1 LSRSNPLGPMNW
13 MLWLCS
19 VGLFACAL
27 LGLHLRWRRRLDA
40 AAARWRENLDRVYQQ
55 KEQARAAAHE
65 RQGTLFNS
73 MSQGVL
79 VLDSSD
85 RIQFGNYAFREI
97 FGIAGEFRSRTLM
110 EVVRLHEVSALVAAA
125 RAQGQVVRQELKLSA
140 PVERW
145 LEVTATPMPKEG
157 DLPGGTV
164 FVFHDVTRLKRLEMT
179 RKDFVANVSHELRT
193 PLSLIKGYV
202 ETLLDGAKEDPE
214 LRQKFLQTIAR
225 NAERLQLLIEDLL
238 VISELESGRGQLRV
252 ETVVLGEVVLRI
264 FDDFQKRAMNSGT
277 MLENQTSGLRARADR
292 YRLEQVMSNLVDNAL
307 KYGASQ
313 GKVLVGARKL
323 GNGFI
328 EVFVRNDGPGIPP
341 GALSRLFERFYR
353 VDKGRSREQ
362 GGTGL
367 GLAIVKHIVQN
378 HGGKVWATSEPG
390 KGACFYFTVPEERTT
405 AASPAKSEITPS
417 SASLPAPAPLAAAV
431 SGNGGSPSA

>member
-1 LSRSNPLGPMNW
+1 MNW

-27 LGLHLRWRRRLDA
+27 LGLHLRWRQRLDA
-40 AAARWRENLDRVYQQ
+40 AAARWRENLNSVYQQ
-55 KEQARAAAHE
+55 KEQARADAHE
-65 RQGTLFNS
+65 RQGTLFNT

-85 RIQFGNYAFREI
+85 RIQFGNHAFREI
-97 FGIAGEFRSRTLM
+97 FGVAGEFRSRTLM
-110 EVVRLHEVSALVAAA
+110 EVVRLHEVSALLAAA
-125 RAQGQVVRQELKLSA
+125 QARGQAVRQELKLGA

-164 FVFHDVTRLKRLEMT
+164 FVFHDVTLLKRVEIT

-202 ETLLDGAKEDPE
+202 ETLLDGAKEDPA

-238 VISELESGRGQLRV
+238 VISELESGRVQLHV
-252 ETVVLGEVVLRI
+252 ETVELGDVVSRI
-264 FDDFQKRAMNSGT
+264 FDDFQRRASGSGT
-277 MLENQTSGLRARADR
+277 ILENQTVGLSVRADR
-292 YRLEQVMSNLVDNAL
+292 YRLEQVLSNLVDNAL

-313 GKVLVGARKL
+313 GKVAVGARTL
-323 GNGFI
+323 GDGFV
-328 EVFVRNDGPGIPP
+328 EVSVRNDGPGIPA

-378 HGGKVWATSEPG
+378 HGGKVWAASEPG
-390 KGACFYFTVPEERTT
+390 KGACFYFTVPEY
-405 AASPAKSEITPS
+405 
-417 SASLPAPAPLAAAV
+417 SANATQVDQSGGTLSNTSLPAPVAAAV
-431 SGNGGSPSA
+431 SGKRWKSVHIGL